1 MSNLK
6 DNNNFTKEDRKYME
20 IAIKLAGR
28 GKGDAKPNPMV
39 GAIIVKDG
47 KIISSGY
54 HRQAGLHHAEIE
66 AINNSTQS
74 LESSTMYVT
83 LEPCTFQGKTPPCVN
98 EIVKHKLKEIIIGC
112 IDP

>member
-1 MSNLK
+1 MSNMK
-6 DNNNFTKEDRKYME
+6 DNHNFTKEDRKYME

-28 GKGDAKPNPMV
+28 GRGDTNPNPMV

-66 AINNSTQS
+66 AISIYFLSS
-74 LESSTMYVT
+74 L
-83 LEPCTFQGKTPPCVN
+83 
-98 EIVKHKLKEIIIGC
+98 VKL
-112 IDP
+112 